1 MINEIMIRYTLVP
14 NCDENIQ
21 SEVASHNELSST
33 NDNELFVVCHYH
45 DDDCDNDD
53 THKIH

>member
-1 MINEIMIRYTLVP
+1 MIIKYAPVP
-14 NCDENIQ
+14 NCDVNIQ